1 MKTTDETFPL
11 IFLSYEVSKIWCVC
25 QTPSMS
31 RVDAYWPAVAW
42 ASLPAEEAAPA
53 TAGPQPPETQ
63 HLGWADLTASGLCHW
78 VYKAASPLPGGAA
91 SGDPLTLKLGSRVHD
106 PFPHGGTAAS
116 HLTNTQGR
124 GSVDGEPSL
133 GKAGR

>member
-1 MKTTDETFPL
+1 MRHFLLFFFHMKSPKSGVYVKHPACLGWMPTGQLWPGPPFLLRRLHLQPL
-11 IFLSYEVSKIWCVC
+11 V
-25 QTPSMS
+25 PS
-31 RVDAYWPAVAW
+31 
-42 ASLPAEEAAPA
+42 LL
-53 TAGPQPPETQ
+53 TQ

-78 VYKAASPLPGGAA
+78 VYKAALPLPGGAD

-106 PFPHGGTAAS
+106 PFPRGSTAAP

-124 GSVDGEPSL
+124 GSVDGERSL